1 MFSSILRC
9 FKNIC
14 CCFPKQELIAI
25 NNKKTTNDKNNKN
38 DKNILI
44 NKVDKVEKEK
54 EKAKTKEKVK
64 AKVKT
69 NNIDDISYLNNID
82 YKDTIP
88 FIPPIKY
95 GKVIKVYDGDT
106 LTIAAKLPFDGSP
119 IYRFSV
125 RLAGIDSAEIRGG
138 TANETKIAKDAR
150 DALHK
155 LIFGKIVEL
164 RGNGKEK
171 YGRLLADLYYNDGC
185 NGGYVGDSNCKNNII
200 HINQW
205 MIDNGYAVSYDGG
218 KKNRPPDWE
227 K

>member
-1 MFSSILRC
+1 MLSSILRC
-9 FKNIC
+9 FKSIC
-14 CCFPKQELIAI
+14 CCFPKRELIAI
-25 NNKKTTNDKNNKN
+25 NNKNNKKTTN

-44 NKVDKVEKEK
+44 NKVDKEKEK
-54 EKAKTKEKVK
+54 EKEKTKAKAK

-106 LTIAAKLPFDGSP
+106 LTIAAKLPFKGSP

-138 TANETKIAKDAR
+138 TANESEIAKVAR

-171 YGRLLADLYYNDGC
+171 YGRLLADLYYND
-185 NGGYVGDSNCKNNII
+185 YDGDSNCKNNVI

>member
-1 MFSSILRC
+1 MFSSISKYFRS
-9 FKNIC
+9 IC
-14 CCFPKQELIAI
+14 CCIPKRELIAI
-25 NNKKTTNDKNNKN
+25 NNKNVKKNKNTKNNKN
-38 DKNILI
+38 NKNFKNNEQHKNILI
-44 NKVDKVEKEK
+44 NKVDK
-54 EKAKTKEKVK
+54 AKY
-64 AKVKT
+64 
-69 NNIDDISYLNNID
+69 NDIDDNDDTSYLNNID

-125 RLAGIDSAEIRGG
+125 RLAGIDSAEMRGG
-138 TANETKIAKDAR
+138 TANETEIAKVAR

-171 YGRLLADLYYNDGC
+171 YGRLLADLYYGDGY
-185 NGGYVGDSNCKNNII
+185 NGGNGKNNVI

>member
-1 MFSSILRC
+1 MFSSISRYIRS
-9 FKNIC
+9 IC

-25 NNKKTTNDKNNKN
+25 NNKNVKKNKNIKNNKN

-44 NKVDKVEKEK
+44 NKVDKK
-54 EKAKTKEKVK
+54 KAKY
-64 AKVKT
+64 
-69 NNIDDISYLNNID
+69 NNVDDILDIDDTSYLNNID

-106 LTIAAKLPFDGSP
+106 LTIAAKLPFKGSP

-138 TANETKIAKDAR
+138 TANESEIAKIAR

-171 YGRLLADLYYNDGC
+171 YGRLLADLYYNDG
-185 NGGYVGDSNCKNNII
+185 DSNCKNNVI

>member
-1 MFSSILRC
+1 MFSSISRYIRSI
-9 FKNIC
+9 FC
-14 CCFPKQELIAI
+14 CIPKRELIAI
-25 NNKKTTNDKNNKN
+25 NNKNVKKNKNIKNNKN

-44 NKVDKVEKEK
+44 NKVDKK
-54 EKAKTKEKVK
+54 KAK
-64 AKVKT
+64 
-69 NNIDDISYLNNID
+69 NNNVDDILDINDISYLNNID

-125 RLAGIDSAEIRGG
+125 RLAGIDSAEMRGG
-138 TANETKIAKDAR
+138 TANETEIAKVAR

-171 YGRLLADLYYNDGC
+171 YGRLLADLYYNDGDGDGDD
-185 NGGYVGDSNCKNNII
+185 NGNCKNNVI